1 MAAARS
7 THLPAA
13 RRRHR
18 RPRSERRAGTRT
30 LRPHPRRVRR
40 LRGDRARSRR
50 APHAPDV
57 GDERD
62 PRHRDDRRDAR
73 RRLGGHDAPA
83 HPRRRHRRAGR
94 GERLRRLRR
103 DGPDARDV
111 QGEGREGTAGAEGR
125 ARARSMMDG
134 EMRFTV
140 MSLSYVV
147 ASLLFI
153 FGLRQLSHPR
163 SARSGNRLAA
173 AGMTIALLATLLDRG
188 IVSYLEIAI
197 GTAIG
202 AAIGIYSA
210 RRVQM
215 TAMPQ
220 MVALFN
226 GMGGATAALVSIAEL
241 LRASGHGERLGFG
254 AALSGALGIAIGAI
268 SLTGSLVAFGK
279 LQEILPGRP
288 LLFPGRH
295 LVNALLAL
303 AVLVLGGWIALGTV
317 TGTTVWGLFGVALLL
332 GVLVV
337 MPIGGGD
344 MPVMI
349 SVLNSIAGVAAA
361 LTGIVLSNQVLVV
374 AGVLVGASGT
384 LLTLLMSR
392 AMNRSLTNVMFGG
405 FGAET
410 AAAGGGTAVARP
422 VRQTSAEDAAIA
434 MAFANRVIVIP
445 GYGLAVAE
453 GQRQVK
459 ELSSELEKR
468 GVDVKYAI
476 HPVAG
481 RMPGH
486 MNVLLAEADIPYEQ

>member
-1 MAAARS
+1 MD
-7 THLPAA
+7 
-13 RRRHR
+13 
-18 RPRSERRAGTRT
+18 AG
-30 LRPHPRRVRR
+30 
-40 LRGDRARSRR
+40 
-50 APHAPDV
+50 
-57 GDERD
+57 
-62 PRHRDDRRDAR
+62 
-73 RRLGGHDAPA
+73 
-83 HPRRRHRRAGR
+83 
-94 GERLRRLRR
+94 
-103 DGPDARDV
+103 
-111 QGEGREGTAGAEGR
+111 
-125 ARARSMMDG
+125 
-134 EMRFTV
+134 MRFTV

-241 LRASGHGERLGFG
+241 LRASGHGEQLGFG

-303 AVLVLGGWIALGTV
+303 AVIVLGGWIALGTV

-349 SVLNSIAGVAAA
+349 SVLNSITGVAAA

-486 MNVLLAEADIPYEQ
+486 MNVLLAEADIPYEQLLDMDQINPEFDHTDVALVVGANDVVNPAARSDRSSPLYGMPILDADHAKNVIVLKRSMKAGFAGVDNDLFYAPNTQMLFGDAKQSLAQLTEAIKGV